1 MKPRIV
7 YIANISEDYFDVAFN
22 CPIGEF
28 PYGNSKARRYNH
40 ITRSSLKRLNHLVY
54 LPAVPLSIAAHLVP
68 YTNLWIT
75 FPPKA
80 APASQRPIT
89 RHPSYTPKGSQS

>member
-40 ITRSSLKRLNHLVY
+40 ITRSSLKRLNRLVY
-54 LPAVPLSIAAHLVP
+54 LAAVPITAHLVP
-68 YTNLWIT
+68 YTNLWVS

>member
-7 YIANISEDYFDVAFN
+7 YIANISEGYYDVAFD

-28 PYGNSKARRYNH
+28 PYGKSGARRYEN

-54 LPAVPLSIAAHLVP
+54 LAAVPISIAAHLVP
-68 YTNLWIT
+68 YANLWVT
-75 FPPKA
+75 FPPK
-80 APASQRPIT
+80 
-89 RHPSYTPKGSQS
+89 GSKS